1 MSEKRAG
8 LFLYADTEEIFL
20 SLSDEEAGQLIKAIF
35 YYNNT
40 GEVKELPGLLRSVFM
55 SFKRTIDEN
64 KNRYKMISEKR
75 TAAIQSRW
83 KKEREKDFEKVKET
97 LSAYL
102 SRALTDKEEHRL
114 EQLREKHGNT
124 LIYLAI
130 RESRQAGGRTLKYVE
145 KMIDEYVNRGWDEL
159 YKDKPLKDYYKGLY
173 N

>member
-1 MSEKRAG
+1 MSEKRPG
-8 LFLYADTEEIFL
+8 LFLYADTEEIFS
-20 SLSDEEAGQLIKAIF
+20 SLSDAEAGQLIKAI
-35 YYNNT
+35 YHYNNT
-40 GEVKELPGLLRSVFM
+40 GEVSPLQGLLKTVFM

-64 KNRYKMISEKR
+64 KNRYKAISEKR
-75 TAAIQSRW
+75 SAAIQTRW

-114 EQLREKHGNT
+114 EELKEKHGNT

-145 KMIDEYVNRGWDEL
+145 KMIEEYVNRGWEEL
-159 YKDKPLKDYYKGLY
+159 YRDRPLKDVYKGLY
-173 N
+173 